1 MTPRFSFDELPS
13 LKGETVVG
21 EPFVISA
28 EEQGRFE
35 SLTWIDRAYPGP
47 DPDEFPENIVE
58 GFYALS
64 LVDAL
69 SVFALPTDQDSYW
82 ALNYG
87 LDRVRFVS
95 PLRLDEPI
103 IPTFEYLDVKSKDGG
118 YLVLRR
124 VTYAHPGSERP
135 GMVADWWSFI
145 QPRDGSAP
153 AG

>member
-1 MTPRFSFDELPS
+1 MTPRFNFNELPA

-35 SLTWIDRAYPGP
+35 ALTWIDRAYPGP
-47 DPDEFPENIVE
+47 EPDEFPEGIVE
-58 GFYALS
+58 GFFALS

-69 SVFALPTDQDSYW
+69 SVFAMPTDQDSYW

-95 PLRLDEPI
+95 PLLLDEPI
-103 IPTFEYLDVKSKDGG
+103 IPTFEFLDVKPKDDG

-124 VTYAHPGSERP
+124 VSYAHTGSERP
-135 GMVADWWSFI
+135 GMVAEWWSFI
-145 QPRDGSAP
+145 QPRGGSAP
-153 AG
+153 AR

>member
-1 MTPRFSFDELPS
+1 MTPRFSFDELPA
-13 LKGETVVG
+13 LKGEIVVG

-28 EEQGRFE
+28 EEQERFE

-47 DPDEFPENIVE
+47 DPDEFPEGIVE

-69 SVFALPTDQDSYW
+69 SVFAMPTDQDSYW

-95 PLRLDEPI
+95 PLRLGKPI
-103 IPTFEYLDVKSKDGG
+103 VPTFEYLDVKPKDGG

-124 VTYAHPGSERP
+124 VTFAHPGSERP
-135 GMVADWWSFI
+135 GMVAEWWAFI
-145 QPRDGSAP
+145 QPRGDSAS